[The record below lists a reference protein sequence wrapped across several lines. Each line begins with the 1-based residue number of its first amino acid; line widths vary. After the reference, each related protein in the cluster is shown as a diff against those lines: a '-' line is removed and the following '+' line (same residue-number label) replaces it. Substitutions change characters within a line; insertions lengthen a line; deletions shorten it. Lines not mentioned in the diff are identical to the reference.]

1 MSNAKMN
8 IFEIVLLV
16 VGLGAAI
23 LGFQLINQ
31 VYRADNGQLSWFMI
45 IAIFNW
51 LTLLIMFILLSL
63 MVDVSK
69 KELNEIKTMIY
80 LLSENRKKKKNP

>member
-1 MSNAKMN
+1 MPRSKMN
-8 IFEIVLLV
+8 VFELILLIV
-16 VGLGAAI
+16 GIGAAV

-31 VYRADNGQLSWFMI
+31 VYNAESVQISWLMV

-51 LTLLIMFILLSL
+51 LTLLILFILLSL

-80 LLSENRKKKKNP
+80 LLSEKKKR

>member
-1 MSNAKMN
+1 MAENRMN
-8 IFEIVLLV
+8 IFEIVLLL
-16 VGLGAAI
+16 VGIGAAV
-23 LGFQLINQ
+23 LGFHLINQ
-31 VYRADNGQLSWFMI
+31 VYNAESGQLSWLMI

-69 KELNEIKTMIY
+69 KELSEIKTMIY
-80 LLSENRKKKKNP
+80 LLSENKRKK

>member
-1 MSNAKMN
+1 MSDRKFN

-16 VGLGAAI
+16 VGLGAGF
-23 LGFQLINQ
+23 LGFQLINI
-31 VYRADNGQLSWFMI
+31 VYKAEGEISWLMV

-51 LTLLIMFILLSL
+51 LTLLVLFILLSL

-69 KELNEIKTMIY
+69 KELNEIKQMIN
-80 LLSENRKKKKNP
+80 LLAKNRKK

>member
-1 MSNAKMN
+1 MSDNKMN
-8 IFEIVLLV
+8 VFEIVLLI

-31 VYRADNGQLSWFMI
+31 VYKIENGQISWLMI

-51 LTLLIMFILLSL
+51 LTLLVMFILLSL
-63 MVDVSK
+63 MVDVSR
-69 KELNEIKTMIY
+69 KELNEIRTMIY
-80 LLSENRKKKKNP
+80 LLSEKKRKK

>member
-1 MSNAKMN
+1 MSNKMN

-16 VGLGAAI
+16 VGVAAAI

-31 VYRADNGQLSWFMI
+31 VYNTESGQLSWLMI

-51 LTLLIMFILLSL
+51 LTLLVLFILLSL
-63 MVDVSK
+63 MVDVAK
-69 KELNEIKTMIY
+69 RELNEIRTMIY
-80 LLSENRKKKKNP
+80 LLAEGKKKK

>member
-1 MSNAKMN
+1 MGV
-8 IFEIVLLV
+8 FEVVLLI
-16 VGLGAAI
+16 VGIGAAI

-31 VYRADNGQLSWFMI
+31 VYKSEGGQTSWLMI

-51 LTLLIMFILLSL
+51 LTLLILFILLSL

-69 KELNEIKTMIY
+69 KELREIRTMIY
-80 LLSENRKKKKNP
+80 FLNENKKKK

>member
-1 MSNAKMN
+1 MLNSKMN
-8 IFEIVLLV
+8 VFDIVLLI
-16 VGLGAAI
+16 VGVAAAI

-31 VYRADNGQLSWFMI
+31 VYIAENGQLSWFMI

-51 LTLLIMFILLSL
+51 LTLLVMFILLSL

-69 KELNEIKTMIY
+69 KELSEIRTLIY
-80 LLSENRKKKKNP
+80 IPSDDKKKK

>member
-1 MSNAKMN
+1 MESDKTN

-16 VGLGAAI
+16 VGVGAAI

-31 VYRADNGQLSWFMI
+31 VYRAENGQLSWLMV
-45 IAIFNW
+45 IAIFSW
-51 LTLLIMFILLSL
+51 LTLLVLFILLSL

-69 KELNEIKTMIY
+69 KELREIKAMIN
-80 LLSENRKKKKNP
+80 LLYENKKKK

>member
-1 MSNAKMN
+1 MAESRMN
-8 IFEIVLLV
+8 VFEFVLLI
-16 VGLGAAI
+16 VGIGAAV

-31 VYRADNGQLSWFMI
+31 VYKADEQLSWLMI
-45 IAIFNW
+45 IAIFSW
-51 LTLLIMFILLSL
+51 LTLLVLFILLSL

-80 LLSENRKKKKNP
+80 LLAENRKKK

>member
-1 MSNAKMN
+1 MADKKLN
-8 IFEIVLLV
+8 IFEIVLLL
-16 VGLGAAI
+16 VGIGAGI

-31 VYRADNGQLSWFMI
+31 VYKAEGELSWLMV

-51 LTLLIMFILLSL
+51 LTLLVLFILLSL

-80 LLSENRKKKKNP
+80 LLAKNKKKR

>member
-1 MSNAKMN
+1 MEDNKMSV
-8 IFEIVLLV
+8 FEIVLLI
-16 VGLGAAI
+16 VGIGAAV

-31 VYRADNGQLSWFMI
+31 VYKNESGQLSWLMI

-51 LTLLIMFILLSL
+51 LTMIILFILLSL

-69 KELNEIKTMIY
+69 KELREIKTMIY
-80 LLSENRKKKKNP
+80 LLYEKKKKM